1 MASLAPSEV
10 DPTPWRAKTWVSDSG
25 EKKLAPARGRM
36 LLVSSRFHQSSW
48 TFVLDQQVLHVNVAS
63 KHVLALA
70 SALARITLQEGRTFG
85 PAGSVRCGAWPDAA
99 GNRRRSLAKIVL
111 LLVLAI
117 LANVAYA
124 TTGQR
129 RVVPRIG
136 KSRVD
141 RVTKEKR
148 NMAERNVENNAGKF
162 ESLAGRAPDNW
173 AAGSRTTSAGN
184 NKGNAKGKD
193 VNRMGLSLLGQLDTE
208 NSFVSPLSIYAALA
222 LAAAGA
228 TEGSDHLRELETV
241 LGSRF
246 GDRESMKGVGALLFG
261 TRPQSSNAT
270 LDVANAVW
278 IKDSVKQEYA
288 STVADVFQASVQAM
302 PSSPA
307 PINAWC
313 KEKTKGMIPSIID
326 SIDPRMVAVLTNAV
340 YFKGMWMDK
349 FKPESTVKKEFHTF
363 SGPKECMMMQRTA
376 KEMQYK
382 LVKFDNGM
390 KAHAVLLPYEA
401 NEFVAKLILPEGEGK
416 DALVDLVKYLAS
428 DPREYTEH
436 TRFFGRRHVDLSLPK
451 FKVESFS
458 ELSHPLKSIGLPHV
472 FGTAGGFQRMSD
484 DPQVRMDEV
493 LHKVS
498 VEVTEEGTEAAA
510 VTAIMMRTSAMV
522 QENLT
527 LAFDR
532 PFLFFIEH
540 RDSRTVLFAG
550 RVEDPHF
557 LGL

>member
-1 MASLAPSEV
+1 MDV
-10 DPTPWRAKTWVSDSG
+10 RAR
-25 EKKLAPARGRM
+25 PAG
-36 LLVSSRFHQSSW
+36 FAHH
-48 TFVLDQQVLHVNVAS
+48 DVAS

-70 SALARITLQEGRTFG
+70 SAHFRITLQEGRTFG

-162 ESLAGRAPDNW
+162 ESLAGRAPDSW

-193 VNRMGLSLLGQLDTE
+193 VNRMGLSLLGQLDKE

-241 LGSRF
+241 LGSGF

-340 YFKGMWMDK
+340 YFKGTWMNP
-349 FKPESTVKKEFHTF
+349 FKPEDTLKKEFHTF
-363 SGPKECMMMQRTA
+363 SGPRECMMMQKSA
-376 KEMQYK
+376 EEMQYTK
-382 LVKFDNGM
+382 AKFDNGM
-390 KAHAVLLPYEA
+390 EAHVVLLPYRM
-401 NEFVAKLILPEGEGK
+401 NEFTAKLILPTARGK
-416 DALVDLVKYLAS
+416 DAFMALVHYLAS
-428 DPREYTEH
+428 NPTEYAEL
-436 TRFFGRRHVDLSLPK
+436 TRFTCRVHVELSLPK
-451 FKVESFS
+451 FKVESSS
-458 ELSHPLKSIGLPHV
+458 ELSDPLKSIGLRHM
-472 FGTAGGFQRMSD
+472 FETAGGFHRMSD
-484 DPQVRMDEV
+484 NCQIRVEEV
-493 LHKVS
+493 LQKVS
-498 VEVTEEGTEAAA
+498 VEVTEEGTVASA
-510 VTAIMMRTSAMV
+510 VTLLSPAFGLVPQKTLA
-522 QENLT
+522 

-532 PFLFFIEH
+532 PFLFLIEH
-540 RDSRTVLFAG
+540 RDSGAVLFAG
-550 RVEDPHF
+550 RVEDPEF
-557 LGL
+557 LGM